1 MRKKESYK
9 VMLLWTIIKVA
20 LKSLMANKLRTFLA
34 MLGIIIGV
42 GAVISMLAMG
52 AGAQHQVMQRISEMG
67 TNLLV
72 IRPSERGSGGVMSG
86 TQQNLTVEDATALLK
101 VKGVFQIAPI
111 VQGSTQ
117 IKYYNLNSRTAV
129 VGSAP
134 TYFPIRNFEVDHGRP
149 FTEGEVDG
157 SMRVAVIGPTTVQNL
172 FQDEDPIGQNI
183 KIKGINFKVVGVTKT
198 KGDQGWFNPDDEAFV
213 PYTTAMKQLFGLDYL
228 REIDVQAVDDADLT
242 KVQEDITSVLRQRHR
257 LLADAPDDFRIR
269 NQADILATASTVTE
283 TFTFLLGGIA
293 SISLLVGGIGIMN
306 IMLVTVTERTREI
319 GVRKAIGAKNR
330 DIMLQFLIEAIV
342 LSGLGGLIGI
352 LLGVGGASMIAKLS
366 QFKTLVQLP
375 SVLLALSF
383 AAAVGIFFG
392 YYPARRAALL
402 DPIEALRYE

>member
-1 MRKKESYK
+1 
-9 VMLLWTIIKVA
+9 MLLWTIIKVA